1 MQIVP
6 MRDLKDTVKIESLC
20 SETKE
25 PVFITKNGYGRLVVM
40 DLDTFDRLL
49 GKAYEAKMLNQAFED
64 EANGRTK
71 DGPKTIDKLRKK
83 HSL

>member
-49 GKAYEAKMLNQAFED
+49 GKAYEAKMLNRALED
-64 EANGRTK
+64 VANGRTK
-71 DGPKTIDKLRKK
+71 DGPKTLDKLRKK
-83 HSL
+83 HNL